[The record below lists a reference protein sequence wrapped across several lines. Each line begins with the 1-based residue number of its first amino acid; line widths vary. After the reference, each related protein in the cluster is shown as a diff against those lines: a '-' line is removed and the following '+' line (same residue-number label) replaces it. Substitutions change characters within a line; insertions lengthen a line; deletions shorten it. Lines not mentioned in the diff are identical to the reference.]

1 MVESPGTGPG
11 TSGGRARLWE
21 VLGELGEA
29 LGELWEGLEELWD
42 SPERLNSHTIL
53 SKELSS
59 EVINSSVALE

>member
-21 VLGELGEA
+21 ALGELGEA

-42 SPERLNSHTIL
+42 SPERLNIYPQTPDQPH
-53 SKELSS
+53 
-59 EVINSSVALE
+59 